1 MIGVPGGKK
10 GRNEADL
17 IYVYFFNG
25 WEQLFRITNPQM
37 QGGQQI
43 SSKATKRNQHSDRCS
58 ISWYGWWLVRYMQ
71 FLTVHWPP
79 HIWLVHFLYV
89 YYTSISKFTLNF
101 FISCL
106 NRQLLYSHSI
116 QNSVAWNRPLISDR
130 FLWVRDAGVAYPG
143 SSSLGSLRLQLRCPP
158 GLQSSEGLA
167 GAGRYASGVPY
178 TPGKAHGSM
187 ACAQSLPHGSLHKAC
202 VSVCL
207 CTVATGFPQNEPS
220 KTESRGKL

>member
-1 MIGVPGGKK
+1 M
-10 GRNEADL
+10 
-17 IYVYFFNG
+17 
-25 WEQLFRITNPQM
+25 
-37 QGGQQI
+37 
-43 SSKATKRNQHSDRCS
+43 
-58 ISWYGWWLVRYMQ
+58 
-71 FLTVHWPP
+71 
-79 HIWLVHFLYV
+79 
-89 YYTSISKFTLNF
+89 
-101 FISCL
+101 
-106 NRQLLYSHSI
+106 
-116 QNSVAWNRPLISDR
+116 
-130 FLWVRDAGVAYPG
+130 AYPG